1 MSSSSTTTTT
11 QFNVSESMRRS
22 VERGMQRGM
31 EKAASTLVNDITHK
45 LAEEFDFDVD
55 DAMRLLGEI
64 SLSNPKKKETKS
76 MKKANK
82 PKKEKIIQLPWCGVV
97 IDDCCQAIKS
107 CSKLYVQCRNDKL
120 DGGDYCRRCQTET
133 VKNDGSPP
141 YGVIQDRF
149 NEDYKDLDDKKP
161 INYGNYMSSYN
172 RSLCLDGLDTHGP
185 EITHELACAEAA
197 KLGWTI
203 PPEQFTVVEVKKGR
217 KPKPKG
223 ANIETTDT
231 DDEKKDMFSE
241 KAKQVEAS
249 TGDSSDD
256 DSSDDEVPIGTKVNK
271 RKPNDAETDSISSVG
286 EKKSKRVC
294 LEEEE
299 NSELEEENMSDSDSD
314 SDGDVETYV
323 EPFEHKGVHYSIDGE
338 DHIYDTETRSPKSP
352 IGVYDRETEQLTIF

>member
-1 MSSSSTTTTT
+1 
-11 QFNVSESMRRS
+11 
-22 VERGMQRGM
+22 MQRGM

-64 SLSNPKKKETKS
+64 SLSNPKKK
-76 MKKANK
+76 AK
-82 PKKEKIIQLPWCGVV
+82 PKKAKSKKEKTIQLPWCGVV
-97 IDDCCQAIKS
+97 IDDCCRAIKS
-107 CSKLYVQCRNDKL
+107 CHKLYVQCRNDKL
-120 DGGDYCRRCQTET
+120 DGGDYCKRCQTET

-149 NEDYKDLDDKKP
+149 NENYKDADGKKP

-172 RSLCLDGLDTHGP
+172 RSLLHSDAPPGP
-185 EITHELACAEAA
+185 EITRELACAEAA

-203 PPEQFTVVEVKKGR
+203 PPEQFTGVEVKKGR

-241 KAKQVEAS
+241 KAAEQVEAS

-256 DSSDDEVPIGTKVNK
+256 DSSDDEVAIGAKATK

-286 EKKSKRVC
+286 EKKPKRVC

-299 NSELEEENMSDSDSD
+299 NSELEEESMSESESE
-314 SDGDVETYV
+314 GETDV
-323 EPFEHKGVHYSIDGE
+323 EPFDHKGEQYLIDGE
-338 DHIYDTETRSPKSP
+338 DHIYDTETRSP
-352 IGVYDRETEQLTIF
+352 IGVYDRETDKVTIF